1 MRKQVRGVRA
11 VARKARE
18 APTRTGSGMVLDDKK
33 VEELVRE
40 IEDDATEWSEPLP
53 QSQWPVRGRGRPS
66 LTGEPQHSP
75 RVTFRLDPEERD
87 KAAERAERE
96 GKTVSELARE
106 ALKQYLAT

>member
-1 MRKQVRGVRA
+1 M
-11 VARKARE
+11 ARKTRQ
-18 APTRTGSGMVLDDKK
+18 APLRTRSGIVLDDNK

-40 IEDDATEWSEPLP
+40 IEDDATEWSGPLP
-53 QSQWPVRGRGRPS
+53 KSQWPVRGRGRPS
-66 LTGEPQHSP
+66 LTGESQHSP

-106 ALKQYLAT
+106 ALKQYLAS

>member
-1 MRKQVRGVRA
+1 M
-11 VARKARE
+11 ARKGRRQ
-18 APTRTGSGMVLDDKK
+18 APLRTRSGIVLDDKK

-53 QSQWPVRGRGRPS
+53 KSQWPVRGRGRPS
-66 LTGEPQHSP
+66 LTGESQHSP
-75 RVTFRLDPEERD
+75 RVTFRLDPEVRE

-106 ALKQYLAT
+106 ALKQYLGS

>member
-1 MRKQVRGVRA
+1 M
-11 VARKARE
+11 ARKGGQQ
-18 APTRTGSGMVLDDKK
+18 APLQTRSGMVLDDKK

-53 QSQWPVRGRGRPS
+53 KSQWPVRGRGRPS
-66 LTGEPQHSP
+66 LTGESQHSP
-75 RVTFRLDPEERD
+75 RVTFRLDPEVRE

-106 ALKQYLAT
+106 ALKQYLAALE

>member
-1 MRKQVRGVRA
+1 M
-11 VARKARE
+11 ARKARQ
-18 APTRTGSGMVLDDKK
+18 PPLRTRSGMALDEEK
-33 VEELVRE
+33 VDELVRT

-53 QSQWPVRGRGRPS
+53 KSQWPVRGRGRPS

-75 RVTFRLDPEERD
+75 RVTFRLDPEVRD

-106 ALKQYLAT
+106 ALKRYLAS

>member
-1 MRKQVRGVRA
+1 M
-11 VARKARE
+11 ARKARE
-18 APTRTGSGMVLDDKK
+18 APLRTRSGMTLDEEK
-33 VEELVRE
+33 VGALVRT
-40 IEDDATEWSEPLP
+40 IEDVATEWSEPLP
-53 QSQWPVRGRGRPS
+53 ESQWPVRGRGRPS

-106 ALKQYLAT
+106 ALKQYLAS